1 MDDILTIKS
10 ASYVGDYSIVAEFS
24 NGETRLLDFSEL
36 VTSGRGMLKMLADKE
51 YFRHF
56 TLDPFTIDW
65 NNEIGFEPEY
75 LYAMSKP
82 LPKYYADNVKHDIQ
96 PLFYLIIFLREKN
109 YKFGFISF
117 HSSTAGTMP
126 NSTISSRILQR
137 CS

>member
-56 TLDPFTIDW
+56 TLDPLRS
-65 NNEIGFEPEY
+65 IGIMKSV
-75 LYAMSKP
+75 L
-82 LPKYYADNVKHDIQ
+82 NQ
-96 PLFYLIIFLREKN
+96 NIFMR
-109 YKFGFISF
+109 
-117 HSSTAGTMP
+117 
-126 NSTISSRILQR
+126 
-137 CS
+137 

>member
-51 YFRHF
+51 YFRRF

-82 LPKYYADNVKHDIQ
+82 FPKYYADNVKHGMVAEEVH
-96 PLFYLIIFLREKN
+96 R
-109 YKFGFISF
+109 G
-117 HSSTAGTMP
+117 
-126 NSTISSRILQR
+126 
-137 CS
+137 